1 MLHISHALD
10 TVFLF
15 STIYM
20 CIYEFLQLETII
32 IMCSCWFTNLLY
44 GLPCKSLSLRRD
56 SVPFAY
62 NAICLFFDCHFA
74 RLWISVLLPCVCVH
88 FFIRLCF
95 SSFFLFYFFPFAENS
110 PCVFFVDLI
119 MAYFICS
126 SFICSPRKWH
136 NFISWVFFA
145 FILSSCNF
153 FRDEAIRL
161 LWVQNDL
168 FYLCDY
174 C

>member
-74 RLWISVLLPCVCVH
+74 RLWISVLLPCVCVCVR
-88 FFIRLCF
+88 FFI
-95 SSFFLFYFFPFAENS
+95 
-110 PCVFFVDLI
+110 VF
-119 MAYFICS
+119 CS
-126 SFICSPRKWH
+126 SVAHIHIQRNQVATWDGVEK
-136 NFISWVFFA
+136 
-145 FILSSCNF
+145 
-153 FRDEAIRL
+153 L
-161 LWVQNDL
+161 LVNGTPTQREEKEKK
-168 FYLCDY
+168 
-174 C
+174 